1 MTVLILD
8 DEANCR
14 RDLSQLIEAYQDVEI
29 IGEAP
34 DVARA
39 LELTREHRPDVAFL
53 DVRLRGET
61 AFDYVGQL
69 AGHEPRLVFVTAY
82 DEYAVRGFE
91 CNALDYLMKPV
102 LPERLAATLERIRR
116 HEQAERREA
125 RGSDSVFLRF
135 GDTARLV
142 PWTEINRLETSGNY
156 TRVVMDDGSNPLVLR
171 PIREWLKLVP
181 AGQFIQVHR
190 NAIIRLEAIRALKFL
205 ERSRHEVVL
214 ADGTAL
220 AVSRGQWPH
229 LKAAIRAWHPEAD
242 QFLR

>member
-1 MTVLILD
+1 MKVLILD

-14 RDLSQLIEAYQDVEI
+14 RDLCQLLEGHEDLET
-29 IGEAP
+29 IGEAA
-34 DVARA
+34 DVAGA
-39 LELTREHRPDVAFL
+39 LVWTQQHQPDVAFL

-61 AFDYVGQL
+61 AFDYVGKL
-69 AGHEPRLVFVTAY
+69 SETEPHLVFVTAY

-116 HEQAERREA
+116 HEQLERRAAEA
-125 RGSDSVFLRF
+125 NDSVFLRF

-142 PWTEINRLETSGNY
+142 PWKEISRLETSGNY
-156 TRVVMDDGSNPLVLR
+156 TRVVIDDGSNPLVLR
-171 PIREWLKLVP
+171 PIKDWLALMPK
-181 AGQFIQVHR
+181 GQFVQVHR
-190 NAIIRLEAIRALKFL
+190 NAIIRLDAIQELRFL

-214 ADGTAL
+214 TDGVNV
-220 AVSRGQWPH
+220 AVSRGQWPE
-229 LKAAIRAWHPEAD
+229 LKAAIQAWHPEAE